1 MQKKSRYTYAVAQKQ
16 IIYPGKLIL
25 MNDVIKWDVVNQKAV
40 NNRVNVDK
48 KVIEKKFH
56 NFEISNTSRS
66 KIIKKISWL
75 FHCAKSKSVK
85 SYSGKEIYNFKVNFI
100 TLTLPSKQNHPTSQI
115 TKDCFERFLNEMRT
129 RCKMANY
136 VWRLEF
142 QNNGNVHYHLVTDTY
157 IDYSLVLK
165 VWNRI
170 INYLGYVDAY
180 CEKMS
185 KLKFH
190 EYVSLFPNVDF
201 EVLNKRYIK
210 GRANKW
216 KCPNS
221 VDVKN
226 ANSQKNIS
234 MYISKYFSKKKT
246 NAVKCNEL
254 DNQENSFGLRLW
266 FSSRSLSKMD
276 TIHQFVGNVT
286 IPLEKV
292 IETCKNVLKVVHD
305 YCTVYYFDFN
315 ELSTYYKKLVGTIF
329 TKYQQS
335 KGYIPD
341 SGS

>member
-1 MQKKSRYTYAVAQKQ
+1 MYKSSSYSYSVAQKQ
-16 IIYPGKLIL
+16 IIFPGKLVL
-25 MNDVIKWDVVNQKAV
+25 MNDVIKWDVVKDMEIKNAKAV
-40 NNRVNVDK
+40 RSNA
-48 KVIEKKFH
+48 IEKKFH
-56 NFEISNTSRS
+56 NFELSSISRK

-75 FHCAKSKSVK
+75 FQCAKSKSVK

-100 TLTLPSKQNHPTSQI
+100 TLTLPSKQIHPTCQI

-185 KLKFH
+185 KLTFH

-254 DNQENSFGLRLW
+254 DNEENSFGLRLW

-276 TIHQFVGNVT
+276 TITQFVEAVV
-286 IPLEKV
+286 IPLEAV
-292 IETCKNVLKVVHD
+292 ISTCKDVLKVVHD
-305 YCTVYYFDFN
+305 YCVVYYYDYN
-315 ELSTYYKKLVGTIF
+315 NLSAYYKGLIGKLF
-329 TKYQQS
+329 TDYQ
-335 KGYIPD
+335 KECGYIP
-341 SGS
+341 SS

>member
-1 MQKKSRYTYAVAQKQ
+1 MYKSSSYSYSVTQKQ
-16 IIYPGKLIL
+16 IIFPGKLVL
-25 MNDVIKWDVVNQKAV
+25 MNDVIKWDLVKDMEVKNAKVVRSNA
-40 NNRVNVDK
+40 
-48 KVIEKKFH
+48 IEKKFH
-56 NFEISNTSRS
+56 NFELSSISRK

-75 FHCAKSKSVK
+75 FQCAKSKSVK

-100 TLTLPSKQNHPTSQI
+100 TLTLPSKQIHPTSQI

-185 KLKFH
+185 KLTFH

-254 DNQENSFGLRLW
+254 DNEENSFGLRLW

-276 TIHQFVGNVT
+276 TITQFVEAVV
-286 IPLEKV
+286 IPLEAV
-292 IETCKNVLKVVHD
+292 ISTCKDVLKVVHD
-305 YCTVYYFDFN
+305 YCVVYYYDYN
-315 ELSTYYKKLVGTIF
+315 NLSAYYKGLIGKLF
-329 TKYQQS
+329 TDYQ
-335 KGYIPD
+335 KECGYIP
-341 SGS
+341 SS

>member
-1 MQKKSRYTYAVAQKQ
+1 MYKSSSYSYSVAQKQ
-16 IIYPGKLIL
+16 IIFPSKLVL
-25 MNDVIKWDVVNQKAV
+25 MNDVIKWDVVKGMEVKKA
-40 NNRVNVDK
+40 
-48 KVIEKKFH
+48 KVVRSNAIEKKFH
-56 NFEISNTSRS
+56 NFELSSISRK

-75 FHCAKSKSVK
+75 FQCAKSKSVK

-100 TLTLPSKQNHPTSQI
+100 TLTLPSKQIHPTSQI

-185 KLKFH
+185 KLTFH

-254 DNQENSFGLRLW
+254 DNEENSFGLRLW

-276 TIHQFVGNVT
+276 TITQFVEAVD
-286 IPLEKV
+286 IPLEAV
-292 IETCKNVLKVVHD
+292 ISTCKDVLKVVHD
-305 YCTVYYFDFN
+305 YCVVYYYDFN
-315 ELSTYYKKLVGTIF
+315 NLSTYYKELLGKLFGD
-329 TKYQQS
+329 YQRER
-335 KGYIPD
+335 GYIP
-341 SGS
+341 SS

>member
-1 MQKKSRYTYAVAQKQ
+1 MYKSSSYSYSVAQKQ
-16 IIYPGKLIL
+16 IIFPGKLVL
-25 MNDVIKWDVVNQKAV
+25 MNDVIKWDLVKDMAV
-40 NNRVNVDK
+40 NNAKATRSNA
-48 KVIEKKFH
+48 IEKKFH
-56 NFEISNTSRS
+56 NFELSSISRK

-75 FHCAKSKSVK
+75 FQCAKSKSVK

-100 TLTLPSKQNHPTSQI
+100 TLTLPSKQIHPTSQI

-185 KLKFH
+185 KLTFH
-190 EYVSLFPNVDF
+190 EYVSLFPDVDF

-216 KCPNS
+216 KSPNS

-254 DNQENSFGLRLW
+254 DNEENSFSLRLW

-276 TIHQFVGNVT
+276 TITQFVEAVV
-286 IPLEKV
+286 IPLEA
-292 IETCKNVLKVVHD
+292 IISTCKDVLKVVHD
-305 YCTVYYFDFN
+305 YCVVYYYDFN
-315 ELSTYYKKLVGTIF
+315 NLSAYYKGLIGRLF
-329 TKYQQS
+329 TDYQ
-335 KGYIPD
+335 KDCGYIP
-341 SGS
+341 SN